1 LKKPTVSAA
10 ILAVALAIAAP
21 SAAWAARPAENQ
33 AAHPAENHVAAPAVD
48 PTCAFGYWCAPG
60 MFNEPQPAV
69 APHAKLA
76 HGIDRTQFL
85 PELAAHPELIGKM
98 AHMVFGEVGRDAPQK
113 VKIVQLETAF
123 NRAQARGQSLA
134 HVLLSVT
141 EAPDGG
147 YYAGTDAPAGGT
159 YGPAATPTQQEIST
173 FAKEVLMP
181 VMSGS
186 NLSDVGYGPM
196 TGNASGKVASHQ
208 FDEGMP
214 GYRLA
219 GGDSYFREGPFL
231 HPFPEL
237 SPTAQAALGLGSVKA
252 AAR

>member
-1 LKKPTVSAA
+1 
-10 ILAVALAIAAP
+10 
-21 SAAWAARPAENQ
+21 
-33 AAHPAENHVAAPAVD
+33 
-48 PTCAFGYWCAPG
+48 
-60 MFNEPQPAV
+60 MFNDPEPPV
-69 APHAKLA
+69 APRAKLA

-85 PELAAHPELIGKM
+85 PELATHLELIGKM
-98 AHMVFGEVGRDAPQK
+98 AHMVFGEVGRDAPRK

-123 NRAQARGQSLA
+123 NRAQARGESLA

-147 YYAGTDAPAGGT
+147 YYAGTEAPAGGT
-159 YGPAATPTQQEIST
+159 YGPAATPTPQEISA
-173 FAKEVLMP
+173 FAKEVLLP

-196 TGNASGKVASHQ
+196 TGNASGKVAKHQ
-208 FDEGMP
+208 FEEGMR
-214 GYRLA
+214 GYHLA

-237 SPTAQAALGLGSVKA
+237 SPTAEAALGLGGVKAEA

>member
-1 LKKPTVSAA
+1 
-10 ILAVALAIAAP
+10 
-21 SAAWAARPAENQ
+21 
-33 AAHPAENHVAAPAVD
+33 
-48 PTCAFGYWCAPG
+48 
-60 MFNEPQPAV
+60 MFNASQPPV
-69 APHAKLA
+69 APRAKLA

-98 AHMVFGEVGRDAPQK
+98 AHMVFGEVGRDAPRK

-141 EAPDGG
+141 EDPE
-147 YYAGTDAPAGGT
+147 T
-159 YGPAATPTQQEIST
+159 
-173 FAKEVLMP
+173 
-181 VMSGS
+181 
-186 NLSDVGYGPM
+186 
-196 TGNASGKVASHQ
+196 HQ
-208 FDEGMP
+208 FGEGMS

-237 SPTAQAALGLGSVKA
+237 SPTAQAALGLGGVKT

>member
-1 LKKPTVSAA
+1 MSKPTVSAA
-10 ILAVALAIAAP
+10 LLAAVAAVAAP
-21 SAAWAARPAENQ
+21 SCAMAADLAGKP
-33 AAHPAENHVAAPAVD
+33 VAAPAAEL
-48 PTCAFGYWCAPG
+48 TCAFGYWCAPG
-60 MFNEPQPAV
+60 MFNASQPPV
-69 APHAKLA
+69 APRAKLA

-98 AHMVFGEVGRDAPQK
+98 AHMVFGEVGRDAPRK

-141 EAPDGG
+141 EDPDAG
-147 YYAGTDAPAGGT
+147 YYAGVDAPGGGT
-159 YGPAATPTQQEIST
+159 YGLAATPTPQEITT
-173 FAKEVLMP
+173 FAKEVLLP
-181 VMSGS
+181 VIAGS
-186 NLSDVGYGPM
+186 NLSDVGDGPM
-196 TGNASGKVASHQ
+196 TGNASGKVATHQ
-208 FDEGMP
+208 FGEGMS

-237 SPTAQAALGLGSVKA
+237 SPTAQAALGLGGVKT